1 MDTSTQHTQ
10 RIIEQF
16 SQQAVHFARLPG
28 HAEATKLLLDVAGV
42 TVIAEV
48 LDIACGAGAV
58 ARPAASIAKHVTGID
73 LTPDMIEQA
82 KLLQAEQGLSNLTWH
97 VGDVTRLPFAPNIFD
112 VVLTRYSFH
121 HFLHPAGVLA
131 EMVRVCKPGGRVAVA
146 DLALPADKIVA
157 YDRMEKLR
165 DPSHVR
171 VLTESELQG
180 LFQAI
185 DLRNIQRAGYLFELG
200 LEQLLAASFPKSDD
214 ANRIRAIFEAD
225 VGVDNL
231 GIGVHHSGDDIS
243 FAYPIVILVAT
254 KLAVTRGTAAGSD

>member
-1 MDTSTQHTQ
+1 MDTSAQHTQ

-28 HAEATKLLLDVAGV
+28 HAEATQLLIDVAGV
-42 TVIAEV
+42 TASAEV

-73 LTPDMIEQA
+73 LTPEMIEQA

-97 VGDVTRLPFAPNIFD
+97 VGDVTQLPFAPSTFD
-112 VVLTRYSFH
+112 VALTRYSFH

-171 VLTESELQG
+171 VLTESEMQG
-180 LFQAI
+180 LFQAVE
-185 DLRNIQRAGYLFELG
+185 LRNILRAGYLFELG
-200 LEQLLAASFPKSDD
+200 LKQLLAASFPKSDD
-214 ANRIRAIFEAD
+214 ANQVRAIFEAD
-225 VGVDNL
+225 VGADNL
-231 GIGVHHSGDDIS
+231 GIGVHHSGGDIR
-243 FAYPIVILVAT
+243 FAYPIVILVGT
-254 KLAVTRGTAAGSD
+254 KLAVTNGTAEASH